1 MRKGKGEGVTEADMD
16 SVVHA
21 HNCEC
26 LQATFLMLALALVS
40 GGIDVLASRRPVKAR
55 LWHLH
60 ITTAQALVARSAKWS
75 LQQIFTTASEA
86 KLTRHQAEGAP

>member
-60 ITTAQALVARSAKWS
+60 NRSSSCRTISKVVIATDIHDS
-75 LQQIFTTASEA
+75 F
-86 KLTRHQAEGAP
+86 